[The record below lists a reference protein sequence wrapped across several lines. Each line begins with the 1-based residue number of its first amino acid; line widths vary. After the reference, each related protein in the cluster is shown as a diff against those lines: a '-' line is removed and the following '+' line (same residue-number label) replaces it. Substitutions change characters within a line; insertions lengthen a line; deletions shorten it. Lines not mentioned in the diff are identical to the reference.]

1 MDVRQELLRRFAAP
15 LPEYY
20 TRRIV
25 VFEDDQG
32 GFAADVEQME
42 LPGVRILV
50 MREDEW
56 FTLRRQIE
64 SDYAAE
70 DILLYCPKTFARWQ
84 DNWLADV
91 FKYSE
96 EFRADYWSL
105 LFEELHIADGVDMR
119 RYARKVGR
127 FFASRDRVAKLGA
140 LGKDYRS
147 EQELEIGVMSVL
159 CGLKSASLS
168 GVLGAAV
175 LGAHEEENEKLKAIE
190 KFCGADAFWL
200 LAEKAIGYTGNRDA
214 AELACYLL
222 TSAALLNAPED
233 AFAGLPGAAAYAQ
246 QAYAL
251 VSKWL
256 HEDREAMLET
266 CRAVEERYPVAARLQ
281 KLDRAALLRV
291 SVYPCADALLIRAAL
306 TAFARDGMN
315 VDEVQGM
322 MQARR
327 ELPWWGLYAPYADA
341 LGALCEMQLF
351 IRAYRDGFHFTDAE
365 EMFAAYASRLC
376 RMDTAYRHLCA
387 AADRA
392 LALGLFA
399 LEDELKAAVQAAER
413 LYKNGCLA
421 PLGVCWSALLAGQ
434 TLETA
439 LAIVPR
445 QERFYADHVRGEDA
459 RTFVIVSD
467 ALRYE
472 VAQELTERLHGR
484 LSGNTVCTAM
494 VGTIPTI
501 TPVGMAALLP
511 HKKLTLTEELS
522 VLCDGMRTDA
532 SQREAVL
539 RAACPQSAA
548 LELGVFR
555 RMTRAQR
562 QEIAREAKVVYLYQD
577 VIDRASESDGDVF
590 AACETAMSEIEQ
602 AMRMLVSE
610 LSAAC
615 IYVTADHGFI
625 YTRSP
630 LEETDKAER
639 ELAAG
644 DVLCYKRRYAVV
656 RENVSDER
664 TLSMPLTMLG
674 RPEWACVTPRGDL
687 RFKQQGGASP
697 YMHGGLSLQELVV
710 PLIAYRNRKAGQKG
724 YRAITK
730 ADIVLLGEN
739 RTISNGIFTLVF
751 YQQEACGGKVQPR
764 TVNARFVDRRG
775 QPVSDSHRIIGDS
788 TAAENNDRTTRVTF
802 RLLGSNYDKNER
814 YDLVLTD
821 EDDRTEL
828 ARVPFTID
836 IVFGMDF
843 DF

>member
-25 VFEDDQG
+25 VFRDDQG

-42 LPGVRILV
+42 LPDVRILI
-50 MREDEW
+50 MRENEW

-64 SDYAAE
+64 SDYAQE
-70 DILLYCPKTFARWQ
+70 NILLYCPREFERWQ

-105 LFEELHIADGVDMR
+105 LFEELHIADGVKTR
-119 RYARKVGR
+119 GYAQSVGR
-127 FFASRDRVAKLGA
+127 FFASRERVAKLGA
-140 LGKDYRS
+140 LKSDYRT
-147 EQELEIGVMSVL
+147 EQELKIGVMSVL
-159 CGLKSASLS
+159 CGLKSASFPDVV
-168 GVLGAAV
+168 GAVVLGT
-175 LGAHEEENEKLKAIE
+175 HEEENEKLKAIG
-190 KFCGADAFWL
+190 KFCGEDAFWL
-200 LAEKAIGYTGNRDA
+200 LVEGAFGYTGQRDA
-214 AELACYLL
+214 GELACYLL
-222 TSAALLNAPED
+222 TSAAWLNAPED
-233 AFAGLPGAAAYAQ
+233 AFAGLPGAADYAQ

-251 VSKWL
+251 FTKWL
-256 HEDREAMLET
+256 HTDREALLET
-266 CRAVEERYPVAARLQ
+266 CHAVEERYPIAARLQ
-281 KLDRAALLRV
+281 RLERAELMRV
-291 SVYPCADALLIRAAL
+291 SVYPSVDALLIRTTL
-306 TAFARDGMN
+306 TAFAQNSMN
-315 VDEVQGM
+315 VDEVQEM

-327 ELPWWGLYAPYADA
+327 ELPWWGLYAPYADV
-341 LGALCEMQLF
+341 LGALCDMQLF
-351 IRAYRDGFHFTDAE
+351 ARAYREGFHFTDAE
-365 EMFAAYASRLC
+365 EMFAAYASRLY
-376 RMDTAYRHLCA
+376 RMDAAYRHVCA
-387 AADRA
+387 AADQA
-392 LALGLFA
+392 LTLGLFA
-399 LEDELKAAVQAAER
+399 LEDELKAAMQAAER
-413 LYKNGCLA
+413 LYKNGYLA

-445 QERFYADHVRGEDA
+445 QERFYAEHVRGEDA
-459 RTFVIVSD
+459 RTFVIISD
-467 ALRYE
+467 ALRYD

-532 SQREAVL
+532 GNREVVL
-539 RAACPQSAA
+539 RAACPQSTA

-555 RMTRAQR
+555 RMTRTQR
-562 QEIAREAKVVYLYQD
+562 QEIARESKVVYLYQD
-577 VIDRASESDGDVF
+577 VIDRTGESDGDVF
-590 AACETAMSEIEQ
+590 AACETAMGEIEQ
-602 AMRMLVSE
+602 VMRMLVSE
-610 LSAAC
+610 LSAAY

-630 LEETDKAER
+630 LDETDKAER

-644 DVLCYKRRYAVV
+644 DVLCYKRRYAIV

-674 RPEWACVTPRGDL
+674 RREWACVTPRGDL

-697 YMHGGLSLQELVV
+697 YMHGGLSLQELAV
-710 PLIAYRNRKAGQKG
+710 PLIAYRNKKAGQKG

-730 ADIVLLGEN
+730 TNIVLLGEN

-764 TVNARFVDRRG
+764 TVNARFVDKRG
-775 QPVSDSHRIIGDS
+775 QPISDSHRIIGDS
-788 TAAENNDRTTRVTF
+788 TAIENNDRTTRVTF
-802 RLLGSNYDKNER
+802 RLLGSSYDKNER

-821 EDDRTEL
+821 EEDKTEL
-828 ARVPFTID
+828 VRVPFTID

>member
-70 DILLYCPKTFARWQ
+70 DILLYCPKTFAHWQ

-96 EFRADYWSL
+96 IFRADYWSL

-539 RAACPQSAA
+539 RAACPQSTA

-562 QEIAREAKVVYLYQD
+562 QEIARGAKVVYLYQD
-577 VIDRASESDGDVF
+577 VIDRAGESDGDVF

-625 YTRSP
+625 YR
-630 LEETDKAER
+630 
-639 ELAAG
+639 
-644 DVLCYKRRYAVV
+644 
-656 RENVSDER
+656 
-664 TLSMPLTMLG
+664 
-674 RPEWACVTPRGDL
+674 CV
-687 RFKQQGGASP
+687 
-697 YMHGGLSLQELVV
+697 
-710 PLIAYRNRKAGQKG
+710 
-724 YRAITK
+724 
-730 ADIVLLGEN
+730 
-739 RTISNGIFTLVF
+739 
-751 YQQEACGGKVQPR
+751 
-764 TVNARFVDRRG
+764 
-775 QPVSDSHRIIGDS
+775 
-788 TAAENNDRTTRVTF
+788 
-802 RLLGSNYDKNER
+802 
-814 YDLVLTD
+814 
-821 EDDRTEL
+821 
-828 ARVPFTID
+828 
-836 IVFGMDF
+836 
-843 DF
+843 

>member
-70 DILLYCPKTFARWQ
+70 DILLYCPKTFARCQ

-96 EFRADYWSL
+96 IFRADYWSL

-365 EMFAAYASRLC
+365 EMFAAYASHLC

-501 TPVGMAALLP
+501 TPVFWM
-511 HKKLTLTEELS
+511 KS
-522 VLCDGMRTDA
+522 V
-532 SQREAVL
+532 
-539 RAACPQSAA
+539 
-548 LELGVFR
+548 
-555 RMTRAQR
+555 
-562 QEIAREAKVVYLYQD
+562 
-577 VIDRASESDGDVF
+577 
-590 AACETAMSEIEQ
+590 
-602 AMRMLVSE
+602 
-610 LSAAC
+610 
-615 IYVTADHGFI
+615 
-625 YTRSP
+625 
-630 LEETDKAER
+630 
-639 ELAAG
+639 
-644 DVLCYKRRYAVV
+644 
-656 RENVSDER
+656 NV
-664 TLSMPLTMLG
+664 
-674 RPEWACVTPRGDL
+674 
-687 RFKQQGGASP
+687 
-697 YMHGGLSLQELVV
+697 
-710 PLIAYRNRKAGQKG
+710 
-724 YRAITK
+724 
-730 ADIVLLGEN
+730 
-739 RTISNGIFTLVF
+739 
-751 YQQEACGGKVQPR
+751 
-764 TVNARFVDRRG
+764 
-775 QPVSDSHRIIGDS
+775 
-788 TAAENNDRTTRVTF
+788 
-802 RLLGSNYDKNER
+802 
-814 YDLVLTD
+814 
-821 EDDRTEL
+821 
-828 ARVPFTID
+828 
-836 IVFGMDF
+836 
-843 DF
+843 